1 MAVKKFT
8 LAESQLVTYR
18 ERNYDGEYTYTE
30 SIGTGR
36 VGTHSGATQ
45 AYERRVW
52 CDFSGIWDES
62 ITADKIDSVKLTAG
76 IIGET
81 DNTDVFTVVF
91 RVWNG
96 LSVGDTAEEEKYR
109 ACAFGEGIGE
119 TKISANTT
127 HAPVY
132 TIAGEALAQFLDWKV
147 IGLAPS
153 RTAEIDDGTE
163 VYADVSVVYI
173 EVTYRDESA
182 KPVISDLSVA
192 SGSAADGLFAYTDSL
207 TVAWKYSQDAGLAQS
222 RFDVQMKTE
231 QGNWVDAADGY
242 ASAAHSYTVSP
253 GSYPSPYAIGNA
265 VHIRVRAYSTAGVAS
280 EWITGLLALVF
291 PESYDLDP
299 SGGEIL
305 LGENSTDLRWK
316 VHCEYGGTVL
326 AMSNPPTS
334 YDVEYSSDG
343 GETWNALADN
353 RTAVRDGD
361 GYYITVPGH
370 TFPSGAVRWRV
381 RPRVSGN
388 KLDVWAQESF
398 LVRVQAST
406 SSVSCD
412 GKPHPTVSWVPS
424 SQIAYQV
431 RFADYDSGAVYG
443 TATSHRIPYFYADGA
458 YPVQVRTQADDGKW
472 SAWTEPEYV
481 TIRNT
486 SPAGSLILTVQ
497 KTRHAVALEWSGTVF
512 GRYILYRNGIPVYIG
527 SETRYTDPGAHG
539 ECTYYVRGIADPNY
553 LQSSSVSVDGSPAT
567 DCMYD
572 LATQKW
578 IPLRYSAA
586 PRSRAY
592 SETANAVY
600 KYYAGRKYPV
610 AYLDGTADRQL
621 NVAYCFKT
629 MADAD
634 AVREAL
640 GHPVIYKDTRGRRII
655 GIFGSMNETVERRMV
670 LHTLNIVQV
679 DYNEEVRYET

>member
-1 MAVKKFT
+1 MSRAQITFQKGIGYKRRT
-8 LAESQLVTYR
+8 SYENGSLE
-18 ERNYDGEYTYTE
+18 EEEY
-30 SIGTGR
+30 SL
-36 VGTHSGATQ
+36 S
-45 AYERRVW
+45 
-52 CDFSGIWDES
+52 
-62 ITADKIDSVKLTAG
+62 
-76 IIGET
+76 IGET
-81 DNTDVFTVVF
+81 VG
-91 RVWNG
+91 VWVTG
-96 LSVGDTAEEEKYR
+96 TSKLVDKYEYR
-109 ACAFGEGIGE
+109 AYLKTSDYDLILQD
-119 TKISANTT
+119 
-127 HAPVY
+127 
-132 TIAGEALAQFLDWKV
+132 LA
-147 IGLAPS
+147 
-153 RTAEIDDGTE
+153 
-163 VYADVSVVYI
+163 
-173 EVTYRDESA
+173 VT
-182 KPVISDLSVA
+182 LN
-192 SGSAADGLFAYTDSL
+192 SL
-207 TVAWKYSQDAGLAQS
+207 TVSGEMTGIGTTDPLSVRVHAASDPNSADAETGFDACASGNYVTVGAGGEFEAVFTDTLDILRILNNGVTFSPVWNKSSIEKADAMYEVYVSAAEVDYINPSEAPIVGNLSAVSSAGMSSAIPYSDNTSISWEYSNGSGVVQS
-222 RFDVQMKTE
+222 AVDIQIRVDGGE
-231 QGNWVDAADGY
+231 WVDVALRY
-242 ASAAHSYTVSP
+242 ATTAQTYLVPASV
-253 GSYPSPYAIGNA
+253 YPMLAGTAGVMYY
-265 VHIRVRAYSTAGVAS
+265 RVRAYSQNDVVSEWAESSVPLVFPAVYDLVPRDAAEKLGSEPIRLSWRVRCVHEESELQMADPPASYDVQYSINSGELWMNLLVNHTAQSSNNVYYYTVPVGILTAGV
-280 EWITGLLALVF
+280 IF
-291 PESYDLDP
+291 
-299 SGGEIL
+299 
-305 LGENSTDLRWK
+305 
-316 VHCEYGGTVL
+316 
-326 AMSNPPTS
+326 
-334 YDVEYSSDG
+334 
-343 GETWNALADN
+343 
-353 RTAVRDGD
+353 
-361 GYYITVPGH
+361 
-370 TFPSGAVRWRV
+370 WRV

-388 KLDVWAQESF
+388 KLDVWTQESF

-406 SSVSCD
+406 SSVNCD

-486 SPAGSLILTVQ
+486 SPAGSLMLTAQ

-527 SETRYTDPGAHG
+527 SETRYTDRGAHG
-539 ECTYYVRGIADPNY
+539 ECTYFVRGIADPNY
-553 LQSSSVSVDGSPAT
+553 LQSNSVSVNGSPAT

-572 LATQKW
+572 LTTQKW

-655 GIFGSMNETVERRMV
+655 GIFGPVTETVEGRMV

-679 DYNEEVRYET
+679 DYKEEVRYET